1 MRYNSTQLTS
11 SGHPFSLV
19 KGIGIFILTLLLS
32 AQVWAQD
39 KSISG
44 KVTSE
49 EDGSTLPGVNV
60 IVKGTSQGT
69 VTDIDGNYRINVP
82 EEAEVLSFSFIGLE
96 AKEVAINGRSTI
108 NVAMTSDT
116 RQLSEVVVTAIGIER
131 EKKALGYAVSEVEG
145 ETLQQRSEPDA
156 VRALTGKVPG
166 VNIAGSGGGV
176 GSATNITIRGNSS
189 MLGNNQ
195 PLFVVDGV
203 PFDNSV
209 TRTGNGFEQGNPM
222 SNRAFD
228 LDPNMI
234 ESITVLKGAS
244 AAALYGSRAANGV
257 IVITTKAG
265 KTGSKKGL
273 EVSYNGSFSL
283 EEVAMQPVYQD
294 VFTQGATF
302 GSNNFVYNGGFFGTW
317 GPPYSEVNREIAAGD
332 RTVPHPLQRKYGNPS
347 SALYVGD
354 QYPEILEN
362 LNEVVPH
369 TDNWKNFWDTG
380 SLMEHSFQVTSGG
393 EKVSLTAGVS
403 RTDNQGIIPSS
414 ELDRTSIN
422 FGGTTTLENGL
433 FINGNVN
440 YVRTNQRTAQQG
452 AELIGG
458 GAAGSSLIG
467 MLYLLSPSYDLT
479 NYPYVNQRTGGSVYY
494 RNGYDNPYWVSEFA
508 PISSNVDRSFGKAQI
523 GYDLFDWMT
532 VSYQIGFNAYTDR
545 RSSLLPAG
553 GENVPPGQYIVD
565 DIYRRELDGVF
576 LVSIDKSLNA
586 DFNLQA
592 QFGHNA
598 NERVFEQTT
607 VLGNGIIDGSITNIV
622 NTSSQVMQR
631 DLQRRQRFQ
640 GAFGNVSV
648 SYQDYLFLN
657 VAARNDWSSTLPD
670 GENSYFYPSASL
682 SAVISEAFQMPE
694 AVSFA
699 KLRGGIATVGNEANP
714 YLTQTPFILNDSDA
728 TTAYQDIQFPFTN
741 PDGTFNVANAKST
754 LGSPVLKPE
763 FTTEYEIG
771 AEFGFLDNRIGL
783 DVTYYNRQST
793 DQIAQIDVASSTG
806 YLQKVTNI
814 GQVDNFGWEIG
825 LDLTPLRTA
834 GGLTWNVY
842 AAFTRN
848 RNEVV
853 DLGDLEQVVL
863 GGFSNLGIVHRPGQP
878 FGQILGTDVL
888 RWSAENGLRDPNG
901 QVLVNPTSGK
911 PFEDPELQVIGDPNP
926 DFLLGVTSTLGWKGF
941 EFMFLIDYQHGG
953 DMYSYSADQMQSRG
967 ILGNQTDRVPRLGPG
982 ILGNTNG
989 PILDEDGNTIRN
1001 NVMIPANDFYFFDGW
1016 AAGGA
1021 DWVSVYDR
1029 TTIRLREV
1037 SLSYRL
1043 SQSFLDKT
1051 PFGSARITL
1060 SGRNL
1065 WYNAPN
1071 FPKELDFDPEV
1082 SGLGAGDVSGA
1093 AQGFDFM
1100 GIPTTRRYGVNLSLT
1115 F

>member
-1 MRYNSTQLTS
+1 MRYNSTQTTS
-11 SGHPFSLV
+11 SGNPLSLV
-19 KGIGIFILTLLLS
+19 KGIGCFLLAIILSTP
-32 AQVWAQD
+32 VWAQD
-39 KSISG
+39 STISG
-44 KVTSE
+44 KVTAE
-49 EDGSTLPGVNV
+49 EDGTALPGVNV

-69 VTDIDGNYRINVP
+69 VTDIEGNYQISVP
-82 EEAEVLSFSFIGLE
+82 ETAEILTFTFIGLE
-96 AKEVAINGRSTI
+96 AKEVEINGQSVIDVTLS
-108 NVAMTSDT
+108 SDVK
-116 RQLSEVVVTAIGIER
+116 QLSEVVVTAIGIER

-145 ETLQQRSEPDA
+145 EVLQQRSEPDP
-156 VRALTGKVPG
+156 VRALSGKVPG
-166 VNIAGSGGGV
+166 VNISGSGGGV

-189 MLGNNQ
+189 LLNNNQ

-209 TRTGNGFEQGNPM
+209 DRTGNDFQQGNPM

-228 LDPNMI
+228 LDPNTI

-283 EEVAMQPVYQD
+283 EEVAMTPDYQG
-294 VFTQGATF
+294 VFAQGATY

-317 GPPYSEVNREIAAGD
+317 GPPYYEINRQIQDGEI
-332 RTVPHPLQRKYGNPS
+332 TVPHPLKNKFGDPTTS
-347 SALYVGD
+347 SYAGD

-362 LNEVVPH
+362 LTEVVPH
-369 TDNWKNFWDTG
+369 TDNWKNFWDVG
-380 SLMEHSFQVTSGG
+380 SLMEHSLQINSGG
-393 EKVSLTAGVS
+393 EKVSLTAGLS
-403 RTDNQGIIPSS
+403 RTDNKGIIPFS

-422 FGGTTTLENGL
+422 FGGTTTLDNGL
-433 FINGNVN
+433 FVNGSVN

-452 AELIGG
+452 AELIAGNS
-458 GAAGSSLIG
+458 AGSSLIG
-467 MLYLLSPSYDLT
+467 MLYLLSPTYDLT
-479 NYPYVNQRTGGSVYY
+479 NYPYVNRRTGGSIYY

-508 PISSNVDRSFGKAQI
+508 PITSSVDRSFGKAQV

-545 RSSLLPAG
+545 RSSLVPPG
-553 GENVPPGQYIVD
+553 GENVPPGQYIID
-565 DIYRRELDGVF
+565 DIYRREFDGVF
-576 LVSIDKSLNA
+576 LISIDKSLSA

-607 VLGNGIIDGSITNIV
+607 VLGNGIIDASITNIV

-631 DLQRRQRFQ
+631 DIVSRRRFQ
-640 GAFGNVSV
+640 GAFGNVSI

-670 GENSYFYPSASL
+670 GENSYFYPSVSL
-682 SAVISEAFQMPE
+682 SGVVSEAIELPE
-694 AVSFA
+694 VVSFA
-699 KLRGGIATVGNEANP
+699 KIRGGIATVGNEASP
-714 YLTQTPFILNDSDA
+714 YLTQTPFILNDTDV
-728 TTAYQDIQFPFTN
+728 TTEYADLQFPFTN
-741 PDGTFNVANAKST
+741 PDGTYNIANAKST

-771 AEFGFLDNRIGL
+771 AELAFLNSRIGL

-793 DQIAQIDVASSTG
+793 DQIAQIDVAPSTG
-806 YLQKVTNI
+806 YRSKVTNI
-814 GQVDNFGWEIG
+814 GRVDNFGWEIG
-825 LDLTPLRTA
+825 LDLTPVQLPN
-834 GGLTWNVY
+834 GLTWNIY

-848 RNEVV
+848 RNVV
-853 DLGDLEQVVL
+853 KELGDLDQVIL
-863 GGFSNLGIVHRPGQP
+863 GGFSNLAIVHRPGQP

-888 RWSAENGLRDPNG
+888 RWSAENGLGDPNG
-901 QVLVNPTSGK
+901 EVLVNAASGK
-911 PFEDPELQVIGDPNP
+911 PLTNPELQVIGDPNP
-926 DFLLGVTSTLGWKGF
+926 DYLLGVTSTLGWKGI

-967 ILGNQTDRVPRLGPG
+967 ALGNQTDRTPRLGPG
-982 ILGNTNG
+982 IIGTTEG
-989 PILDEDGNTIRN
+989 PTLDEDGNTIPN
-1001 NVMIPANDFYFFDGW
+1001 NVMIPANDWYFFDGW

-1037 SLSYRL
+1037 SLSYRFP
-1043 SQSFLDKT
+1043 QGFLEKT
-1051 PFGSARITL
+1051 PFGTARVSF

-1065 WYNAPN
+1065 WYKAPN
-1071 FPKELDFDPEV
+1071 FPEALDFDPEV
-1082 SGLGAGDVSGA
+1082 SGLGGGAAGT

-1100 GIPTTRRYGVNLSLT
+1100 GIPTTRRYGVNLSFT